1 MLPPEYGC
9 LVAGPVV
16 CIVLGSSLP
25 ASSRSLHFV
34 GSNDA
39 ATRGSLQQMEDCGV
53 GSANASAVMRRRQ
66 DQFSEMKVV
75 QEVTHAQS
83 LQARWDSEAKQS
95 KAKQSRAKQS
105 RAEQSRAEKHA
116 CWKKLASLLPQ
127 EKFCYG

>member
-25 ASSRSLHFV
+25 ASSRSLHFEC
-34 GSNDA
+34 SKEA
-39 ATRGSLQQMEDCGV
+39 W
-53 GSANASAVMRRRQ
+53 RQ
-66 DQFSEMKVV
+66 
-75 QEVTHAQS
+75 
-83 LQARWDSEAKQS
+83 
-95 KAKQSRAKQS
+95 QSRAGHNIAE
-105 RAEQSRAEKHA
+105 AEQQQSATKHITAGKEA